1 MRPNETGKRLIIDYR
16 LERGE
21 DIPAF
26 REIGG
31 IRKQSPVLT
40 RNHNGIPGK
49 PAEDGV
55 SGAKRKKCCKEEGVV
70 TRGK

>member
-1 MRPNETGKRLIIDYR
+1 MRLARLITDYR

-21 DIPAF
+21 DIPALG
-26 REIGG
+26 EIGG
-31 IRKQSPVLT
+31 ISKQSPVLT
-40 RNHNGIPGK
+40 RNHNGIPGN

-55 SGAKRKKCCKEEGVV
+55 PGAKRKKCCKEEGVV